1 MKTLLGLLLVMGMV
15 GCGDPV
21 AELKRL
27 GAEIEQNE
35 QGEVIGVDNA
45 FRKFTDADLVQLKGL
60 SRLQMLDLT
69 NTEITDAGLVHLKGL
84 ANLETLLIGVTKIT
98 DAGLVH
104 LKGLTNLKYLEL
116 TDCRQ
121 LTDAGLAHVKD
132 LTNLQTLN
140 LRFTLVTGA
149 GLVQLAGMN
158 LKELQ
163 IPDQAQTDTG
173 LKHYLEAVKPPTE
186 LSLFRWKKITD
197 AGLVHIK
204 ELTKLRELD
213 LRFTKVTD
221 AGIAELQEAL
231 PNCEITK

>member
-1 MKTLLGLLLVMGMV
+1 MKRLLGLLLVMGMV

-69 NTEITDAGLVHLKGL
+69 NTQITDAGLVHLKGL
-84 ANLETLLIGVTKIT
+84 ANLETLLIGATKIT
-98 DAGLVH
+98 GAGLVH
-104 LKGLTNLKYLEL
+104 LKGLPELAHLGL
-116 TDCRQ
+116 TDTRVS
-121 LTDAGLAHVKD
+121 DAGLAHLKD

-140 LRFTLVTGA
+140 LRFTQVTGA
-149 GLVQLAGMN
+149 GLVHLKGLN
-158 LKELQ
+158 LKELR
-163 IPDQAQTDTG
+163 IPDQAATDTG

-204 ELTKLRELD
+204 ELTNLRLVD
-213 LRFTKVTD
+213 LSFTQVSD
-221 AGIAELQEAL
+221 AGIAELRKAL
-231 PNCEITK
+231 PNCKIIK